1 MREQAR
7 PSAVTLFEYLY
18 DQLDALATIDLSD
31 AEKVDAACKVN
42 RAVNDTAKSIL
53 GMVDMSLR
61 AYDTRPGTVS
71 SDMVRGF
78 FEETGR

>member
-1 MREQAR
+1 M
-7 PSAVTLFEYLY
+7 TLFEYLY

-31 AEKVDAACKVN
+31 ADKVDAACKVN

-61 AYDTRPGTVS
+61 AYDARPGTVS

-78 FEETGR
+78 FDAGAVG